1 MSVNASHGR
10 LVRVA
15 VVLAVALGLLG
26 CSDDESPD
34 PNTAPQTP
42 QESRSPGPEP
52 TEREGEDQR
61 PPPFEP
67 QNVTLDLATVAEGLD
82 APLGVTHAGD
92 GSGRLFVVEQTGAI
106 RILDDGRVLDAP
118 FLDVSE
124 SIVAGG
130 EQGLLG
136 LAFHPRYRNN
146 GRFFIN
152 YTDVNGDT
160 VVAEVQTSN
169 DPNVAENGSVTPL
182 LQIDQPFANHNGGQ
196 LAFGPDGYLYIA
208 TGDGGSA
215 GDPEGNGQNTEALLG
230 KLLRVDVDSGDS
242 YGIPDDNPFVSG
254 GGAPEVWAY
263 GLRNPWRFS
272 FDTETDELW
281 IADVGQGDFEEI
293 NKSRP
298 ERGGLNYG
306 WNVMEGRD
314 CFEGGDC
321 DRFDMV
327 LPISGYTHDA
337 GCSVTGGYVYRG
349 TESPALRGGYIFGD
363 YCSGA
368 IWGINA
374 RARNFTDPVE
384 LMQSGLSIS
393 SFGLDEDGELYLTD
407 LSGGRVLQVVAR

>member
-1 MSVNASHGR
+1 M
-10 LVRVA
+10 
-15 VVLAVALGLLG
+15 LAVALGLFG
-26 CSDDESPD
+26 CSDEESPNPNTIPETQPESPD
-34 PNTAPQTP
+34 PAPSEQKSENPRP
-42 QESRSPGPEP
+42 QR
-52 TEREGEDQR
+52 
-61 PPPFEP
+61 FEP
-67 QNVTLDLATVAEGLD
+67 QNVKLDLEPVAEGFE

-106 RILDDGRVLDAP
+106 FILDDGRVLDEP
-118 FLDVSE
+118 FLDVGE

-136 LAFHPRYRNN
+136 LAFHPDYRRN

-169 DPNVAENGSVTPL
+169 DPNVAEDGSVTPL

-196 LAFGPDGYLYIA
+196 LAFGPDKYLYIA

-230 KLLRVDVDSGDS
+230 KLLRVDVDSGDP
-242 YGIPDDNPFVSG
+242 YGIPNDNPFASG
-254 GGAPEVWAY
+254 SGAPEVWAY

-272 FDTETDELW
+272 FDSETDGLW
-281 IADVGQGDFEEI
+281 IADVGQGDFEEV
-293 NKSRP
+293 NKARP
-298 ERGGLNYG
+298 DRGGLNYG
-306 WNVMEGRD
+306 WNAMEGTE
-314 CFEGGDC
+314 CFEDGDC
-321 DRFDMV
+321 DRGDKV

-349 TESPALRGGYIFGD
+349 TESPALTGGYIFGD
-363 YCSGA
+363 YCSGV
-368 IWGINA
+368 IWGIDA
-374 RARNFTDPVE
+374 RATGFTEPVE
-384 LMQSGLSIS
+384 LLQSGLSIS
-393 SFGLDEDGELYLTD
+393 SFGLDEGGELYLTD

>member
-1 MSVNASHGR
+1 MVMNGSHGR

-15 VVLAVALGLLG
+15 VVLALGLLG
-26 CSDDESPD
+26 CSDEGSPNPSTTPETQPESPD
-34 PNTAPQTP
+34 
-42 QESRSPGPEP
+42 SEP
-52 TEREGEDQR
+52 TKGEGASSR
-61 PPPFEP
+61 PPPFDPE
-67 QNVTLDLATVAEGLD
+67 NVTLDLETVAEGFD

-106 RILDDGRVLDAP
+106 RILDEGRVLDEP
-118 FLDVSE
+118 FLDVGE

-136 LAFHPRYRNN
+136 LAFHPGYRRN

-152 YTDVNGDT
+152 YTDVGGDT
-160 VVAEVQTSN
+160 VVAEVQTSD
-169 DPNVAENGSVTPL
+169 DPNVADVGSVAPL

-196 LAFGPDGYLYIA
+196 LAFGPDGHLYIA
-208 TGDGGSA
+208 TGDGGSG
-215 GDPEGNGQNTEALLG
+215 GDPEGNGQDTEALLG
-230 KLLRVDVDSGDS
+230 KLLRVDVDSDDP
-242 YGIPDDNPFVSG
+242 YGIPEDNPFASG

-281 IADVGQGDFEEI
+281 IADVGQSDFEEI
-293 NKSRP
+293 NRSRP
-298 ERGGLNYG
+298 DRGGLNYG
-306 WNVMEGRD
+306 WNVMEGRECFAGDD
-314 CFEGGDC
+314 CERGGT
-321 DRFDMV
+321 V
-327 LPISGYTHDA
+327 LPVSGYTHDA

-349 TESPALRGGYIFGD
+349 TDFPALSGGYLFGD
-363 YCSGA
+363 YCSGT
-368 IWGINA
+368 IWGIDA
-374 RARNFTDPVE
+374 RSRSFAEPVV

>member
-1 MSVNASHGR
+1 MSNASHLR
-10 LVRVA
+10 IVRVA
-15 VVLAVALGLLG
+15 LALTLGVGLVG
-26 CSDDESPD
+26 CSDDEPSNPRAVPENQPESP
-34 PNTAPQTP
+34 A
-42 QESRSPGPEP
+42 PGP
-52 TEREGEDQR
+52 TETQADDSR
-61 PPPFEP
+61 PQPFRP
-67 QNVTLDLATVAEGLD
+67 GNVTLDLQTVAEGFE

-106 RILDDGRVLDAP
+106 HILSDGKVLGEP
-118 FLDVSE
+118 FLDVRE
-124 SIVAGG
+124 SVVAGG

-136 LAFHPRYRNN
+136 LAFHPAYSRN

-169 DPNVAENGSVTPL
+169 DPNVANGGSVTPL
-182 LQIDQPFANHNGGQ
+182 LQINQPYANHNGGQ

-230 KLLRVDVDSGDS
+230 KLLRVDVDSGDG
-242 YGIPDDNPFVSG
+242 YGIPDDNPFANG

-272 FDTETDELW
+272 FDNETDELW

-298 ERGGLNYG
+298 DRGGLNYG
-306 WNVMEGRD
+306 WNVMEGSE
-314 CFEGGDC
+314 CFEGVDC
-321 DRFDMV
+321 DPDDMV
-327 LPISGYTHDA
+327 LPVSGYTHDA

-349 TESPALRGGYIFGD
+349 TEYPTLTGGYVFGD
-363 YCSGA
+363 YCSGT
-368 IWGINA
+368 IWGIDA
-374 RARNFTDPVE
+374 RAGRFTEPVE
-384 LMQSGLSIS
+384 LMESGLSIS
-393 SFGLDEDGELYLTD
+393 SFGTDEEGELYLTD
-407 LSGGRVLQVVAR
+407 LSGGRLLQVVAR